1 LLENDLLLLVK
12 VLEQPLDAEE
22 ALVEQGLFLEASEGR
37 QQALVLYWH
46 FLTVNYD
53 LLNYY

>member
-1 LLENDLLLLVK
+1 MLENDLLLLVK